1 LFELAVELPPMATD
15 SVPVALAALPVEFT
29 ATYLE
34 FDDDP
39 PVVVPCEICV
49 TWPPSVPICVSS
61 ANNWLPLTASVLVAV
76 IAPAAILVNAT
87 AEVAPTPPSVTL
99 VCEAL
104 SYSTASLATEATAC
118 NWLTFTASV
127 GAVPA
132 ATPESWRAPAVPVKS
147 TLVPPVLA
155 PTVMAPL
162 PGAPPTCCTRPTVPF
177 WMPVDS
183 AVTLLVAV
191 VRPVDNEATLLLVVF
206 RPVDSEA
213 TLLLVVLRPVDRDAT
228 LLLVVF
234 NPVDSEAT
242 LLFVVV
248 SPVDNDATLLFVV
261 VRPVDKDT
269 TPLCAVLTPVDSEVM
284 LVAVE
289 VESELN

>member
-1 LFELAVELPPMATD
+1 
-15 SVPVALAALPVEFT
+15 
-29 ATYLE
+29 
-34 FDDDP
+34 
-39 PVVVPCEICV
+39 
-49 TWPPSVPICVSS
+49 
-61 ANNWLPLTASVLVAV
+61 VLVAE

-132 ATPESWRAPAVPVKS
+132 AMPVSWRAPAVPVKS

-155 PTVMAPL
+155 PTVIAPL
-162 PGAPPTCCTRPTVPF
+162 PGAPPTCWTRPTVPLA
-177 WMPVDS
+177 MPVDS

-191 VRPVDNEATLLLVVF
+191 VRPVDSEATLLLVVF

-213 TLLLVVLRPVDRDAT
+213 TLLLVVVRPVDRDAT

-234 NPVDSEAT
+234 KPVDSAAT
-242 LLFVVV
+242 LL
-248 SPVDNDATLLFVV
+248 LVV
-261 VRPVDKDT
+261 VRPVDRDA
-269 TPLCAVLTPVDSEVM
+269 TPLCAVLTPV
-284 LVAVE
+284 
-289 VESELN
+289 ESELVMVDVAVDSDVSCPKLTASLGFTPLATLVNVTGVVEPAPPSVTLVWLASSY